1 MFHREAG
8 VFKTTYA
15 SDMALYPL
23 PIAKWTMVG
32 LAVLFAI
39 VLPMTLEEYYL
50 SILNL
55 IFIAVVGALGLNILV
70 GYTGQISLGHGAF
83 MSVGAYTAA
92 NLAVR
97 LGLPLWLTLPAGGLM
112 AAFIGALV
120 GIPSLRIKGLYLAIA
135 TLAGQLIIEW
145 TINHVPA
152 ISGGAQASIQV
163 PRPDLFGF
171 VLNTQGR
178 LYYFLL
184 FFAALAIV
192 ATLNLMRSRVG
203 RAFIAVRDGEIAAQ
217 SLGIGVVRYKALAFA
232 ISGFYAG
239 AAGALYAPLLG
250 YVAPESFDLFQMIV
264 QKSMIVVGGM
274 GSIVGSVIGATV
286 MVAVIEL
293 LREFKSTQ
301 EIVFGGI
308 LIAFVVFRPR
318 GIVTLFRRI
327 PGWDE
332 PLSAFDRTR
341 FPVPSAPSA
350 PSAAPAAQP
359 VAAGL
364 VGEERQ

>member
-1 MFHREAG
+1 FGAG
-8 VFKTTYA
+8 GFAVPHLDL
-15 SDMALYPL
+15 SPL
-23 PIAKWTMVG
+23 PIGPDLGIYWLSWLV
-32 LAVLFAI
+32 AI
-39 VLPMTLEEYYL
+39 
-50 SILNL
+50 
-55 IFIAVVGALGLNILV
+55 
-70 GYTGQISLGHGAF
+70 
-83 MSVGAYTAA
+83 
-92 NLAVR
+92 
-97 LGLPLWLTLPAGGLM
+97 
-112 AAFIGALV
+112 ALV
-120 GIPSLRIKGLYLAIA
+120 IFA
-135 TLAGQLIIEW
+135 W
-145 TINHVPA
+145 
-152 ISGGAQASIQV
+152 
-163 PRPDLFGF
+163 
-171 VLNTQGR
+171 
-178 LYYFLL
+178 LL
-184 FFAALAIV
+184 L
-192 ATLNLMRSRVG
+192 RSRIG

-250 YVAPESFDLFQMIV
+250 YIAPEGFDLFQMIV

-286 MVAVIEL
+286 MVAVIEV

-341 FPVPSAPSA
+341 YPSAPSA

-364 VGEERQ
+364 

>member
-1 MFHREAG
+1 VKAAFGSRQ
-8 VFKTTYA
+8 FL
-15 SDMALYPL
+15 ALL
-23 PIAKWTMVG
+23 FLG
-32 LAVLFAI
+32 FAI
-39 VLPMTLEEYYL
+39 VPWVANPYILYVCNLALLYIIL
-50 SILNL
+50 SI
-55 IFIAVVGALGLNILV
+55 GLNILV
-70 GYTGQISLGHGAF
+70 GYSGQFALANAAMFGI
-83 MSVGAYTAA
+83 GAYGTA
-92 NLAVR
+92 LLEVR
-97 LGLPLWLTLPAGGLM
+97 LGVPYALAAPAGAVLAMLIGTAITFPALRLSGVYLGM
-112 AAFIGALV
+112 STLAFAMFTMWVLQHWNSVTFGAGGFAVPHLDLSPLPIGPDLGIYWLSWLVAIALV
-120 GIPSLRIKGLYLAIA
+120 IFA
-135 TLAGQLIIEW
+135 W
-145 TINHVPA
+145 
-152 ISGGAQASIQV
+152 
-163 PRPDLFGF
+163 
-171 VLNTQGR
+171 
-178 LYYFLL
+178 LL
-184 FFAALAIV
+184 L
-192 ATLNLMRSRVG
+192 RSRIG

-250 YVAPESFDLFQMIV
+250 YIAPEGFDLFQMIV

-286 MVAVIEL
+286 MVAVIEV

-359 VAAGL
+359 MAAGL